1 MPKVVALHGFT
12 GSGQDFGPLQA
23 ALGPSFE
30 ILAPDFPG
38 HGTKVHLRQKEDYS
52 LDAHLKTISDVVQN
66 DTVTLLGYSMGGRLA
81 LHWALKNPS
90 QIQRLILIGASPGL
104 ASTEEQNERIRGDC
118 ALAHFIRTQGLD
130 AFFKYWNTKTFFQP
144 LLALNPATL
153 DPILQRRQRN
163 QPEALALSLENVGT
177 GALPSL
183 WHRLP
188 ECRFPVDLI
197 VGGHDDKFIKIA
209 YRMGEKIPRSRI
221 SLIENCGHSVHLES
235 PEDIATLLQ
244 STATGK

>member
-23 ALGPSFE
+23 SLGKSVE

-38 HGTKVHLRQKEDYS
+38 HGSKAHLHRKEDYS
-52 LDAHLKTISDVVQN
+52 LDAHLKTISDVVKK
-66 DTVTLLGYSMGGRLA
+66 DPVTLIGYSMGGRLA
-81 LHWALKNPS
+81 LHWALANPS

-104 ASTEEQNERIRGDC
+104 ASPEEQSERVRGDL
-118 ALAHFIRTQGLD
+118 ALANFIRTQGLD
-130 AFFKYWNTKTFFQP
+130 AFFKYWNTKTFFKP
-144 LLALNPATL
+144 LLSLPPEKL
-153 DPILQRRQRN
+153 DPILQRRKRN

-183 WHRLP
+183 WHRLS

-197 VGGHDDKFIKIA
+197 VGEHDDKFIQIA
-209 YRMGEKIPRSRI
+209 YRMGEKMPRSRI
-221 SLIENCGHSVHLES
+221 SVIEKCGHSVHLES
-235 PEDIATLLQ
+235 PEDIASLLR
-244 STATGK
+244 SSLENW